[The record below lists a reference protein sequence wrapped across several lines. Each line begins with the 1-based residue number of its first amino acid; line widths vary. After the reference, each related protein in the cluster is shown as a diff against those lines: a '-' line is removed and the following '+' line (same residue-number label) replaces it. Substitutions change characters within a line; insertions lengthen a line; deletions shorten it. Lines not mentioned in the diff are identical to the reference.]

1 MTAMP
6 TTIPSG
12 IPKKLRSQ
20 VNDLP
25 AKRLAGIGRVAA
37 ELVEFEGSV
46 ETMIWRLAGLTNP
59 VLAACITSHMDLPKK
74 LDALLELARE
84 VHPGTDIMKHLIAV
98 DRTLRPATTW
108 ERNLIGPAIWSLDGA
123 LARASTES
131 KMPTRKA
138 AKRSHRKYA
147 SEVGLVA
154 KDGLAEIADRLASAT
169 HRLRVV
175 FAIMIKKNMPE
186 GWHPA
191 PRKAK
196 KKKPKKK
203 KGGKAKRGKAKGK
216 KTKGGK

>member
-1 MTAMP
+1 MTAISAA
-6 TTIPSG
+6 IPSAV
-12 IPKKLRSQ
+12 PKKLRSQ

-46 ETMIWRLAGLTNP
+46 ETMIWRLAGIQNP

-84 VHPGTDIMKHLIAV
+84 VHPGTDIMKHLVAV
-98 DRTLRPATTW
+98 DQTLRPATAW

-123 LARASTES
+123 LARASVES

-138 AKRSHRKYA
+138 AKRSQKKYA

-169 HRLRVV
+169 HKLRVV
-175 FAIMIKKNMPE
+175 FAIMIKQNMPE

-196 KKKPKKK
+196 
-203 KGGKAKRGKAKGK
+203 RGKAKGK
-216 KTKGGK
+216 KAKGGK